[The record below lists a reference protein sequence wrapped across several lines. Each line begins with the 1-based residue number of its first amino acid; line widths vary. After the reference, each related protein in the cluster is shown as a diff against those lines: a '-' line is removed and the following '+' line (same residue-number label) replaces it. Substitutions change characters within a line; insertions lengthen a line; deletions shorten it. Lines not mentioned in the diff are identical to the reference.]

1 MITPLI
7 VSDPN
12 LKTADKHTREDS
24 LIVSEFFGNT
34 VQGENFSGVPS
45 TFLRLT
51 GCTLDCIWCDTLE
64 VWRYGKEYSFD
75 DLIQLLLDS
84 NLSYKLQQG
93 QHLIITGGSPL
104 KQERRVIGF
113 INRFIERLG
122 FKPYIELEN
131 EAVRMPSKE
140 LEALVDC
147 WNNSPKLANS
157 QMKERARYKSEI
169 ISHMSGLNN
178 SWFKFVVSSE
188 QDWEEIKRDYLPHIK
203 REQLVLMPEGQ
214 DREQLQA
221 HYDIVVDIAVRENV
235 RMCDRLHV
243 TIWNKKTGV

>member
-12 LKTADKHTREDS
+12 LRIADKPTREDS

-34 VQGENFSGVPS
+34 IQGENWSGVPS

-51 GCTLDCIWCDTLE
+51 GCTLDCVWCDTLE
-64 VWRYGKEYSFD
+64 VWRYGKEYSFTELLKLMQD
-75 DLIQLLLDS
+75 SGITEQLR
-84 NLSYKLQQG
+84 KG
-93 QHLIITGGSPL
+93 QHLILTGGSPL
-104 KQERRVIGF
+104 KQQDRLV
-113 INRFIERLG
+113 RFITRFSQFYS
-122 FKPYIELEN
+122 FKPYIEVEN
-131 EAVRMPSKE
+131 EAVKLPSKE
-140 LEALVDC
+140 FEALVDC

-157 QMKERARYKSEI
+157 GMKERARYKPEI
-169 ISHMSGLNN
+169 ISHMSRLNN

-214 DREQLQA
+214 TREQLQA
-221 HYDIVVDIAVRENV
+221 HYDIVVNIAVRENV

-243 TIWNKKTGV
+243 TIFNQKTGV